1 MTTSHEELIARAERA
16 RQIVEDPLF
25 AQAWTGLEQGAVER
39 LAACD
44 TTDTRRLQA
53 LTMAL
58 QTVRAIR
65 QRFEVWIAEGR
76 DAAERQE
83 RKQAA
88 VPLFSRF
95 RR

>member
-1 MTTSHEELIARAERA
+1 MSEELIARAERA
-16 RQIVEDPLF
+16 RQILADPVF
-25 AQAWTGLEQGAVER
+25 IEAWEGLEAGAIER
-39 LAACD
+39 IAACD
-44 TTDTRRLQA
+44 TTDTKKLQT

-65 QRFEVWIAEGR
+65 RRMEVWIAEGK
-76 DAAERQE
+76 DAAERE
-83 RKQAA
+83 MRKQAS